1 MKAWILAALVMGSSA
16 ALAQTN
22 APSSAT
28 GATAPAAK
36 IKPPKPVCRS
46 ENTTGSMFPTRTC
59 HSKEEW
65 AAIDVANAANA
76 ERMSNSRNSAG
87 HN

>member
-1 MKAWILAALVMGSSA
+1 MMKAWIAAALVGSSA

-28 GATAPAAK
+28 GAAVPAAQ

-46 ENTTGSMFPTRTC
+46 ETRTGSLFPTRTC

-65 AAIDVANAANA
+65 AAIDDANTSSA
-76 ERMSNSRNSAG
+76 ERMSNMRNSAG
-87 HN
+87 QN

>member
-1 MKAWILAALVMGSSA
+1 MKAWIVGALVMGSSA

-22 APSSAT
+22 VPLSAT
-28 GATAPAAK
+28 GAALPGEKT
-36 IKPPKPVCRS
+36 KPPKPVCRS
-46 ENTTGSMFPTRTC
+46 ETRTGSIFPTRTC

-65 AAIDVANAANA
+65 AAIDVANSANA
-76 ERMSNSRNSAG
+76 ERMSDTRNSTG